1 MFQQVKFI
9 DNEGEIHG
17 GIAKINCETDKMEYV
32 ICGCCGGLFEMDEIK
47 IVRVYNWIDLDEIIL
62 GDD

>member
-9 DNEGEIHG
+9 DNEGETHG
-17 GIAKINCETDKMEYV
+17 GIFNEQEGYI
-32 ICGCCGGLFEMDEIK
+32 ICGCCGGTFEKDEVK
-47 IVRVYNWIDLDEIIL
+47 IVRVYNWIDLDETIL

>member
-17 GIAKINCETDKMEYV
+17 GIFNEQEEYI
-32 ICGCCGGLFEMDEIK
+32 ICGCCGGIFEKDEVK
-47 IVRVYNWIDLDEIIL
+47 IIRVYNWADLDEVIL

>member
-1 MFQQVKFI
+1 MFKQVKFI

-17 GIAKINCETDKMEYV
+17 GIVKINCNTDKMEYV
-32 ICGCCGGLFEMDEIK
+32 ICGCCGAIFEMTEIT
-47 IVRVYNWIDLDEIIL
+47 IIREYQWIDLDYAIL